1 MRMVSSAI
9 PIITFRYY
17 PYKQKKLTFWV
28 SLLCAVE
35 NRGILP
41 FVLGILIA
49 VVRKPGKVR
58 VCEEKRCVVA
68 NVKVVVCVCGGARG
82 I

>member
-1 MRMVSSAI
+1 MNGF
-9 PIITFRYY
+9 IIFTMSYDTNVTFYHFMIKFVR
-17 PYKQKKLTFWV
+17 
-28 SLLCAVE
+28 SG
-35 NRGILP
+35 NREILP

-58 VCEEKRCVVA
+58 ACEEKRCVVA
-68 NVKVVVCVCGGARG
+68 NVKVAVCVCGGARG

>member
-1 MRMVSSAI
+1 MQH
-9 PIITFRYY
+9 FRSFLIR
-17 PYKQKKLTFWV
+17 LTFWV

-58 VCEEKRCVVA
+58 ACEEKRCVVA
-68 NVKVVVCVCGGARG
+68 NVKVVVCGGAG
-82 I
+82 SWHLTD

>member
-1 MRMVSSAI
+1 M
-9 PIITFRYY
+9 
-17 PYKQKKLTFWV
+17 
-28 SLLCAVE
+28 E

-58 VCEEKRCVVA
+58 ACEEKRCVVA
-68 NVKVVVCVCGGARG
+68 NVKVVVCVWWGGFVAFN
-82 I
+82 

>member
-1 MRMVSSAI
+1 MSYDTNM
-9 PIITFRYY
+9 TFYHFMIKFVRSG
-17 PYKQKKLTFWV
+17 KQG
-28 SLLCAVE
+28 
-35 NRGILP
+35 RILP

-58 VCEEKRCVVA
+58 ACEEKRCVVA
-68 NVKVVVCVCGGARG
+68 NVKVAVCVCGGARG

>member
-1 MRMVSSAI
+1 MNGF
-9 PIITFRYY
+9 IIFTMSYDTNVTFYHFMIKFVRSG
-17 PYKQKKLTFWV
+17 KQGD
-28 SLLCAVE
+28 S
-35 NRGILP
+35 P

-58 VCEEKRCVVA
+58 ACEEKRCVVA
-68 NVKVVVCVCGGARG
+68 NVKVAVCVCGGARG